1 MSVKGE
7 TKTNVTKLENEV
19 VLNEVDTAL
28 VEKEETKKAERAA
41 KVKKIL
47 KIAGVAAVGVAGF
60 FLGTKAGSKS
70 EYAEYEVID
79 VECEPVE
86 SDAE

>member
-7 TKTNVTKLENEV
+7 TKTNITKLENEV

-41 KVKKIL
+41 KVKKLL
-47 KIAGVAAVGVAGF
+47 KVAGVAAVGVAGF

-70 EYAEYEVID
+70 DYTEYEVID
-79 VECEPVE
+79 VECEPVQ
-86 SDAE
+86 SDEE